1 MYLPSTSYT
10 GPSTTINSRA
20 GTSTAGSS
28 ERTEDAF
35 HQPANTHATKNAES
49 VSEMAIVPAIP
60 TSTHVHTSTSN
71 TQADETAADTEVN
84 DETGDEAQGD
94 EDGGQSEIMVSQPPY
109 LGQRFDSFADA
120 KEFYQT
126 YAKFHGFAVNT
137 EYHRKI
143 KKTNE
148 YSRGEMRCYKA
159 RRNKKGKGDAP
170 VVPERKRGIIV
181 KTECPVRC
189 KLNVDGAQWVVTEYF
204 DEHNHELIKKFDLVK
219 FLTAHRGFTPLE
231 KKFIKLLHDCNVGP
245 SRMVQILS
253 LIHSKNGSLSS
264 MPYLPADVT
273 NLKAKYRRESKLA
286 DIEATIAYFDEK
298 AKEDQNFFYR
308 IRLDDEDRVRNMY
321 WVDGAARRAYKHFRD
336 CISFDATYL
345 TNMYKMPCA
354 PFIGINNHNQSLK
367 FGCGL
372 VRNEDTDG
380 YVWLFKTFLECMGGL
395 APMNIITDQ
404 DFSMSA
410 GIEVFSLA
418 VHRHCRWHIIKKAE
432 ETLGPFFADRP
443 DLHKA
448 FELCVDHSLTVEE
461 FERSWMAMIET
472 YQVQDHETL
481 ASLWEKRMYWVPA
494 YFMQCFFPFLQTTQ
508 RIEGFNAILKRYV
521 SPGNSLL
528 QFAKQYTA
536 LQQKILG
543 SELQQEANTA
553 LKQPKLLTYLPMG
566 RQMSKIYTNMIFNKF
581 QEEIKRASMYTAFQ
595 VGEHTFKVCSIMGMS
610 DSEPEDPDKGRNY
623 FVKASI
629 SEGEYYCQCCKF
641 ERDGIV
647 CYHILK
653 VMDLNAVT
661 RMPCHFIR
669 RRWTWDAD
677 DALVP
682 QTSNA
687 VLAVH
692 DERPEST
699 MEAVRHVVL
708 TKYYAELIDEACKS
722 DETARV
728 AEKHRKALKRE
739 LDEIKKRKA
748 EEALHRFLRTS
759 SVPSS
764 TGPSPENSEVGSG
777 IASTQTQVHQNL
789 K

>member
-1 MYLPSTSYT
+1 M
-10 GPSTTINSRA
+10 
-20 GTSTAGSS
+20 
-28 ERTEDAF
+28 E
-35 HQPANTHATKNAES
+35 
-49 VSEMAIVPAIP
+49 IVPAIP

-71 TQADETAADTEVN
+71 TRAGETAADTEVN
-84 DETGDEAQGD
+84 DETDDEAQGD
-94 EDGGQSEIMVSQPPY
+94 ED
-109 LGQRFDSFADA
+109 DA

-181 KTECPVRC
+181 KMECPVRC

-264 MPYLPADVT
+264 MPYLLADVT

-298 AKEDQNFFYR
+298 AKEDQDFFYR
-308 IRLDDEDRVRNMY
+308 IRLDDEDHVRNMY

-336 CISFDATYL
+336 CISFDTTYL

-354 PFIGINNHNQSLK
+354 PFIGINNHNQSLQ

-372 VRNEDTDG
+372 IRNEDTDG
-380 YVWLFKTFLECMGGL
+380 YVWLFKTFLEGTGGL
-395 APMNIITDQ
+395 VPMNIITDQ
-404 DFSMSA
+404 DFSMRA
-410 GIEVFSLA
+410 GIE
-418 VHRHCRWHIIKKAE
+418 E
-432 ETLGPFFADRP
+432 
-443 DLHKA
+443 
-448 FELCVDHSLTVEE
+448 
-461 FERSWMAMIET
+461 
-472 YQVQDHETL
+472 
-481 ASLWEKRMYWVPA
+481 
-494 YFMQCFFPFLQTTQ
+494 TTQ
-508 RIEGFNAILKRYV
+508 RSEGFNAVLKRYM

-553 LKQPKLLTYLPMG
+553 LKQPKLLTYLPME
-566 RQMSKIYTNMIFNKF
+566 RQMSKIYTNTIFNKF

-595 VGEHTFKVCSIMGMS
+595 VDEHTFKRRRILLPMLQIRT
-610 DSEPEDPDKGRNY
+610 GRDCVLSHSKSN
-623 FVKASI
+623 
-629 SEGEYYCQCCKF
+629 GL
-641 ERDGIV
+641 ERGD
-647 CYHILK
+647 
-653 VMDLNAVT
+653 T
-661 RMPCHFIR
+661 MPRHFIR
-669 RRWTWDAD
+669 RRWTWDAE
-677 DALVP
+677 DALAP

-708 TKYYAELIDEACKS
+708 TKNYVELIDEACKS

-748 EEALHRFLRTS
+748 EEALHRFPRTS

-764 TGPSPENSEVGSG
+764 TGPSSENSEVGSG
-777 IASTQTQVHQNL
+777 TASTQTQVRNPPRSITKGRPKEIRYKSGLEIQAKHKKPKKGTGNP
-789 K
+789 

>member
-1 MYLPSTSYT
+1 MTSKQCLHSYLFFIA
-10 GPSTTINSRA
+10 GPSTTINSGA

-35 HQPANTHATKNAES
+35 HQPANNHAANNAES
-49 VSEMAIVPAIP
+49 ESEMAIIPEMP
-60 TSTHVHTSTSN
+60 TSTPLNTSTGN
-71 TQADETAADTEVN
+71 TQVDETAADTEVN
-84 DETGDEAQGD
+84 DETDDEAQGD
-94 EDGGQSEIMVSQPPY
+94 EDGGQSEIMVPQPPY
-109 LGQRFDSFADA
+109 VGQRFESFEEA

-159 RRNKKGKGDAP
+159 RRNKKGKGVAP

-189 KLNVDGAQWVVTEYF
+189 KLNVDGARWVVTEYF

-253 LIHSKNGSLSS
+253 LIHSKKGTLSS
-264 MPYLPADVT
+264 MPYIPADVT

-286 DIEATIAYFDEK
+286 DIEATMAYFDEK
-298 AKEDQNFFYR
+298 AKEDPDFFYR

-354 PFIGINNHNQSLK
+354 PFIGINNHNQSLQ

-380 YVWLFKTFLECMGGL
+380 YVWLFKTFLECMDGL

-404 DFSMSA
+404 DFSMRA
-410 GIEVFSLA
+410 GIEEVFPLA

-443 DLHKA
+443 ELHKA

-472 YQVQDHETL
+472 YQVQDKETL

-508 RIEGFNAILKRYV
+508 RSEGFNAVLKRYV

-543 SELQQEANTA
+543 SELQQEATTA
-553 LKQPKLLTYLPMG
+553 LKQPKLLTYLPME
-566 RQMSKIYTNMIFNKF
+566 RQMSKIYTNKIFNK
-581 QEEIKRASMYTAFQ
+581 
-595 VGEHTFKVCSIMGMS
+595 
-610 DSEPEDPDKGRNY
+610 
-623 FVKASI
+623 
-629 SEGEYYCQCCKF
+629 
-641 ERDGIV
+641 
-647 CYHILK
+647 
-653 VMDLNAVT
+653 
-661 RMPCHFIR
+661 
-669 RRWTWDAD
+669 
-677 DALVP
+677 
-682 QTSNA
+682 
-687 VLAVH
+687 
-692 DERPEST
+692 
-699 MEAVRHVVL
+699 
-708 TKYYAELIDEACKS
+708 
-722 DETARV
+722 
-728 AEKHRKALKRE
+728 
-739 LDEIKKRKA
+739 
-748 EEALHRFLRTS
+748 
-759 SVPSS
+759 
-764 TGPSPENSEVGSG
+764 
-777 IASTQTQVHQNL
+777 
-789 K
+789 

>member
-10 GPSTTINSRA
+10 GPSTTINSGA
-20 GTSTAGSS
+20 GTSIAGSS
-28 ERTEDAF
+28 ERTEEAF
-35 HQPANTHATKNAES
+35 HQPANTHGTNNAES
-49 VSEMAIVPAIP
+49 VSEMEIVPAIP

-71 TQADETAADTEVN
+71 TRAGETAADTEVN
-84 DETGDEAQGD
+84 DETDDEAQGD
-94 EDGGQSEIMVSQPPY
+94 EDGGC
-109 LGQRFDSFADA
+109 A

-181 KTECPVRC
+181 KMECPVRC

-264 MPYLPADVT
+264 MPYLLADVT

-298 AKEDQNFFYR
+298 AKEDQDFFYR
-308 IRLDDEDRVRNMY
+308 IRLDDED
-321 WVDGAARRAYKHFRD
+321 H
-336 CISFDATYL
+336 
-345 TNMYKMPCA
+345 
-354 PFIGINNHNQSLK
+354 
-367 FGCGL
+367 
-372 VRNEDTDG
+372 
-380 YVWLFKTFLECMGGL
+380 
-395 APMNIITDQ
+395 
-404 DFSMSA
+404 
-410 GIEVFSLA
+410 
-418 VHRHCRWHIIKKAE
+418 KAE

-508 RIEGFNAILKRYV
+508 RSEGFNAVLKRYM

-553 LKQPKLLTYLPMG
+553 LKQPKLLTYLPME
-566 RQMSKIYTNMIFNKF
+566 RQMSKIYTNTIFNKF

-595 VGEHTFKVCSIMGMS
+595 VDEHTFKVCSIMGMS

-641 ERDGIV
+641 ELDGIV
-647 CYHILK
+647 CCHILK

-661 RMPCHFIR
+661 RCPAI
-669 RRWTWDAD
+669 
-677 DALVP
+677 
-682 QTSNA
+682 S
-687 VLAVH
+687 
-692 DERPEST
+692 
-699 MEAVRHVVL
+699 
-708 TKYYAELIDEACKS
+708 
-722 DETARV
+722 
-728 AEKHRKALKRE
+728 
-739 LDEIKKRKA
+739 
-748 EEALHRFLRTS
+748 
-759 SVPSS
+759 
-764 TGPSPENSEVGSG
+764 
-777 IASTQTQVHQNL
+777 
-789 K
+789 

>member
-1 MYLPSTSYT
+1 
-10 GPSTTINSRA
+10 
-20 GTSTAGSS
+20 
-28 ERTEDAF
+28 
-35 HQPANTHATKNAES
+35 
-49 VSEMAIVPAIP
+49 MAIVPAIP

-71 TQADETAADTEVN
+71 TQAGETAADTEVN
-84 DETGDEAQGD
+84 DETDDEAQGA
-94 EDGGQSEIMVSQPPY
+94 EDGGQSEIMVPQPPY

-159 RRNKKGKGDAP
+159 RRNKKGKADAP
-170 VVPERKRGIIV
+170 IVPERKRGIIV

-286 DIEATIAYFDEK
+286 DIEAMIAYFDEK
-298 AKEDQNFFYR
+298 AKEDQDFFYR

-321 WVDGAARRAYKHFRD
+321 WVDG
-336 CISFDATYL
+336 
-345 TNMYKMPCA
+345 
-354 PFIGINNHNQSLK
+354 INNHNQSLQ

-404 DFSMSA
+404 DFSMRA
-410 GIEVFSLA
+410 GIEEVFPLA

-494 YFMQCFFPFLQTTQ
+494 YLMQCFFPFLQTTQ
-508 RIEGFNAILKRYV
+508 RSEGFNAVLKRYV

-553 LKQPKLLTYLPMG
+553 LKQPKLLAYLPME
-566 RQMSKIYTNMIFNKF
+566 RQMSKIYTNTIFNK
-581 QEEIKRASMYTAFQ
+581 
-595 VGEHTFKVCSIMGMS
+595 
-610 DSEPEDPDKGRNY
+610 
-623 FVKASI
+623 
-629 SEGEYYCQCCKF
+629 
-641 ERDGIV
+641 
-647 CYHILK
+647 
-653 VMDLNAVT
+653 
-661 RMPCHFIR
+661 
-669 RRWTWDAD
+669 
-677 DALVP
+677 
-682 QTSNA
+682 
-687 VLAVH
+687 
-692 DERPEST
+692 
-699 MEAVRHVVL
+699 
-708 TKYYAELIDEACKS
+708 
-722 DETARV
+722 
-728 AEKHRKALKRE
+728 
-739 LDEIKKRKA
+739 
-748 EEALHRFLRTS
+748 
-759 SVPSS
+759 
-764 TGPSPENSEVGSG
+764 
-777 IASTQTQVHQNL
+777 
-789 K
+789 

>member
-1 MYLPSTSYT
+1 M
-10 GPSTTINSRA
+10 
-20 GTSTAGSS
+20 
-28 ERTEDAF
+28 
-35 HQPANTHATKNAES
+35 
-49 VSEMAIVPAIP
+49 VP
-60 TSTHVHTSTSN
+60 
-71 TQADETAADTEVN
+71 
-84 DETGDEAQGD
+84 
-94 EDGGQSEIMVSQPPY
+94 QPPY
-109 LGQRFDSFADA
+109 LGQRFDSFEDA
-120 KEFYQT
+120 KKFYQT

-181 KTECPVRC
+181 KTGCPVRC

-231 KKFIKLLHDCNVGP
+231 KKFIKLLHDFNVGP

-253 LIHSKNGSLSS
+253 LIHSKKGSLSS

-298 AKEDQNFFYR
+298 AKEDQDFFYR
-308 IRLDDEDRVRNMY
+308 IRLDDEDRVMY
-321 WVDGAARRAYKHFRD
+321 WVDG
-336 CISFDATYL
+336 I
-345 TNMYKMPCA
+345 
-354 PFIGINNHNQSLK
+354 
-367 FGCGL
+367 
-372 VRNEDTDG
+372 E
-380 YVWLFKTFLECMGGL
+380 
-395 APMNIITDQ
+395 
-404 DFSMSA
+404 
-410 GIEVFSLA
+410 EVFPLA

-461 FERSWMAMIET
+461 FERSWMVMIET

-508 RIEGFNAILKRYV
+508 RSEGFNAILKRYV

-553 LKQPKLLTYLPMG
+553 LKQPKLLTYIPME
-566 RQMSKIYTNMIFNKF
+566 RQMSKIYTNTIFNK
-581 QEEIKRASMYTAFQ
+581 
-595 VGEHTFKVCSIMGMS
+595 
-610 DSEPEDPDKGRNY
+610 
-623 FVKASI
+623 
-629 SEGEYYCQCCKF
+629 
-641 ERDGIV
+641 
-647 CYHILK
+647 
-653 VMDLNAVT
+653 
-661 RMPCHFIR
+661 
-669 RRWTWDAD
+669 
-677 DALVP
+677 
-682 QTSNA
+682 
-687 VLAVH
+687 
-692 DERPEST
+692 
-699 MEAVRHVVL
+699 
-708 TKYYAELIDEACKS
+708 
-722 DETARV
+722 
-728 AEKHRKALKRE
+728 
-739 LDEIKKRKA
+739 
-748 EEALHRFLRTS
+748 
-759 SVPSS
+759 
-764 TGPSPENSEVGSG
+764 
-777 IASTQTQVHQNL
+777 
-789 K
+789 

>member
-1 MYLPSTSYT
+1 MAKDWRVISEKNVGPSCSTWHQVASMYLPSTSYT
-10 GPSTTINSRA
+10 GPSTTSNSGA

-35 HQPANTHATKNAES
+35 HQPANTHATNNAES
-49 VSEMAIVPAIP
+49 VSEMAIVPAIL

-71 TQADETAADTEVN
+71 TQAGETAADTK
-84 DETGDEAQGD
+84 
-94 EDGGQSEIMVSQPPY
+94 
-109 LGQRFDSFADA
+109 RFDSFADA

-137 EYHRKI
+137 EYHWKI

-159 RRNKKGKGDAP
+159 RRNKKGKD
-170 VVPERKRGIIV
+170 
-181 KTECPVRC
+181 
-189 KLNVDGAQWVVTEYF
+189 

-286 DIEATIAYFDEK
+286 NIEATIAYFDEK
-298 AKEDQNFFYR
+298 AKEDKDFIYR

-354 PFIGINNHNQSLK
+354 PFIGINNHNQSLQ
-367 FGCGL
+367 FGCRL
-372 VRNEDTDG
+372 VRNKDTDG
-380 YVWLFKTFLECMGGL
+380 HRGGL
-395 APMNIITDQ
+395 
-404 DFSMSA
+404 SA
-410 GIEVFSLA
+410 GSAQALQ
-418 VHRHCRWHIIKKAE
+418 

-472 YQVQDHETL
+472 CQVQDHETL
-481 ASLWEKRMYWVPA
+481 ANLWEKRMYWVPA

-508 RIEGFNAILKRYV
+508 RSEGFNAVLKRYV

-536 LQQKILG
+536 LQQKYWDP
-543 SELQQEANTA
+543 SYSK
-553 LKQPKLLTYLPMG
+553 KQTP
-566 RQMSKIYTNMIFNKF
+566 R
-581 QEEIKRASMYTAFQ
+581 
-595 VGEHTFKVCSIMGMS
+595 
-610 DSEPEDPDKGRNY
+610 
-623 FVKASI
+623 
-629 SEGEYYCQCCKF
+629 
-641 ERDGIV
+641 
-647 CYHILK
+647 
-653 VMDLNAVT
+653 
-661 RMPCHFIR
+661 
-669 RRWTWDAD
+669 
-677 DALVP
+677 
-682 QTSNA
+682 
-687 VLAVH
+687 
-692 DERPEST
+692 
-699 MEAVRHVVL
+699 
-708 TKYYAELIDEACKS
+708 
-722 DETARV
+722 
-728 AEKHRKALKRE
+728 
-739 LDEIKKRKA
+739 
-748 EEALHRFLRTS
+748 S
-759 SVPSS
+759 SS
-764 TGPSPENSEVGSG
+764 
-777 IASTQTQVHQNL
+777 QNC
-789 K
+789 